1 MRVTCERCLRRYDV
15 PDATVKGRKIRAR
28 CKCGARVVV
37 QDEERAAK
45 SLAAGSQTTGS
56 IQRPVRWFV
65 DITSWEP
72 IAMDMRQLVRAFD
85 AGRVDADTLVWRK
98 GMPDWRRLRDISE
111 LAERLV
117 GAAGDANEKA
127 GSEPP
132 PADLS
137 LSNSEPPPRQSERS
151 RTPPAS
157 YTVGSR
163 SGSEP
168 PAAEGAVLTGSTS
181 ASAVAQSSETQS
193 SEMRGADTRGSQ
205 TRSSVAPM
213 APEGAAASAGGASF
227 ASAGAA
233 RHAASIGSA
242 PPGSLSERASL
253 APTEVSTSA
262 PPSRRSTPSASQRPH
277 SRRGRS
283 KTPSRPNAS
292 PAPVPSRTVTQTG
305 LESPAEVAARN
316 SVAPPAGVASN
327 GDGAATRTRDSRTS
341 AAPAGSRRQAS
352 SDETPAQKP
361 SSLSV
366 PPGAIEESRSR
377 PRGLRF
383 LAIAAVVL
391 GGAFLLKQVGSSS
404 DGVASADR
412 RVDAVPAP
420 KQVEKALEPERKAA
434 SEQPASARE
443 LPPSTGQ
450 AAGEPRPTV
459 SSPAAGPTGV
469 PPADVA
475 AGPSGAPAAKPTSPT
490 ESSARSSSAPP
501 GSSTP
506 APTGALNVEASAKET
521 VGPIGAA
528 PPVADAPV
536 LPVREAPIAPRPAT
550 TAPVAAPAPRPTP
563 APVAAQPPL
572 AAKPPP
578 PAAKPPAPA
587 AAPVAREPRPFDEA
601 LATQQFQ
608 AAVTKA
614 NACGQQGTTR
624 GTGRVKV
631 AIEPWGRV
639 GRVTHLNP
647 EFAGTPVGLCITQ
660 VFQEIRLPPF
670 DGNSRSIAG
679 EFVVE

>member
-117 GAAGDANEKA
+117 GAGADANEKN

-137 LSNSEPPPRQSERS
+137 QSNSEPPPRQSERS

-157 YTVGSR
+157 YTVGAR

-168 PAAEGAVLTGSTS
+168 PAADGTIYPGSTS
-181 ASAVAQSSETQS
+181 ASSISQSSDTQAG
-193 SEMRGADTRGSQ
+193 ETRGS
-205 TRSSVAPM
+205 
-213 APEGAAASAGGASF
+213 AAAVSLESGASF
-227 ASAGAA
+227 QSVGSGQ
-233 RHAASIGSA
+233 HASIGSA
-242 PPGSLSERASL
+242 PPPGGVSDRAS
-253 APTEVSTSA
+253 AVPADASAGA
-262 PPSRRSTPSASQRPH
+262 PPSRRSSAAGSTRPH

-305 LESPAEVAARN
+305 LESPADAAARN
-316 SVAPPAGVASN
+316 SMVPPAGAASN
-327 GDGAATRTRDSRTS
+327 GDGAPARTRDSRTS
-341 AAPAGSRRQAS
+341 AAPGAPRRQAS

-366 PPGAIEESRSR
+366 PPGAMVEGRSR
-377 PRGLRF
+377 PRGRRF

-391 GGAFLLKQVGSSS
+391 GGAFLLKQVATSS
-404 DGVASADR
+404 DRIATADR

-420 KQVEKALEPERKAA
+420 KQVEKALAPERKAA
-434 SEQPASARE
+434 SEQPMPGAPARE

-450 AAGEPRPTV
+450 VAGELRPNVSSPTV
-459 SSPAAGPTGV
+459 SSPVV
-469 PPADVA
+469 PHADVA
-475 AGPSGAPAAKPTSPT
+475 AGPGRAPGAAAAPA
-490 ESSARSSSAPP
+490 P
-501 GSSTP
+501 GSATP
-506 APTGALNVEASAKET
+506 ALNVEASAKET

-528 PPVADAPV
+528 PAVADAPK
-536 LPVREAPIAPRPAT
+536 LPVREAPIAPPPAT
-550 TAPVAAPAPRPTP
+550 TAPVAAPRP
-563 APVAAQPPL
+563 APAPAAVLPSP
-572 AAKPPP
+572 AAKPPSPVARPLP
-578 PAAKPPAPA
+578 PAAKPPAPEPA

-608 AAVTKA
+608 AAVAKA
-614 NACGQQGTTR
+614 SACGQQGTTR

-639 GRVTHLNP
+639 GRVTHLNQ
-647 EFAGTPVGLCITQ
+647 EFVGTPVGACITQ

>member
-117 GAAGDANEKA
+117 GAAGDASEKKA
-127 GSEPP
+127 SEAL
-132 PADLS
+132 PADLAQS
-137 LSNSEPPPRQSERS
+137 SSEPPPRQSERS

-168 PAAEGAVLTGSTS
+168 PLALEGA
-181 ASAVAQSSETQS
+181 QD
-193 SEMRGADTRGSQ
+193 GAMVQ
-205 TRSSVAPM
+205 N
-213 APEGAAASAGGASF
+213 GAASHGSVSAGVAANGALTESRAAAQGGASF
-227 ASAGAA
+227 SSVPPAVAGSE
-233 RHAASIGSA
+233 RT
-242 PPGSLSERASL
+242 SLSPAADDDGSS
-253 APTEVSTSA
+253 P
-262 PPSRRSTPSASQRPH
+262 PPSRRNTPSGSPRPH
-277 SRRGRS
+277 SRRGRG

-292 PAPVPSRTVTQTG
+292 LSPVPSRTVTQTG
-305 LESPAEVAARN
+305 LESPAEVTARS
-316 SVAPPAGVASN
+316 SVAPPPGAGSGSEGPPA
-327 GDGAATRTRDSRTS
+327 RTRDSRTS
-341 AAPAGSRRQAS
+341 DSRTSDSRTSAAPPGPRRQAS

-366 PPGAIEESRSR
+366 PPGAMIDSQSR
-377 PRGLRF
+377 PRGRRF

-391 GGAFLLKQVGSSS
+391 GAAFLLKQVATSG
-404 DGVASADR
+404 DGLPATAAH
-412 RVDAVPAP
+412 RVDAVPA
-420 KQVEKALEPERKAA
+420 EKPIAPERKAA
-434 SEQPASARE
+434 SGQPLPGAPNHGSLPSA
-443 LPPSTGQ
+443 GQ
-450 AAGEPRPTV
+450 AAGEPGPAVPLQSPGARAGDVASGPSKATATTPAP
-459 SSPAAGPTGV
+459 SAAPATLPGAALPSPAAH
-469 PPADVA
+469 A
-475 AGPSGAPAAKPTSPT
+475 PS
-490 ESSARSSSAPP
+490 
-501 GSSTP
+501 
-506 APTGALNVEASAKET
+506 GALNVEASARET
-521 VGPIGAA
+521 VGPVGAVRSMTEA
-528 PPVADAPV
+528 PVAEAPRV
-536 LPVREAPIAPRPAT
+536 PAREAPIAPQPAIPAPAPRPSPP
-550 TAPVAAPAPRPTP
+550 PVAAPA
-563 APVAAQPPL
+563 L
-572 AAKPPP
+572 AAKPLP
-578 PAAKPPAPA
+578 PAPKPPAPA
-587 AAPVAREPRPFDEA
+587 EPAPAPVAREPRPFDEA

-608 AAVTKA
+608 AAVAKA
-614 NACGQQGTTR
+614 GACGQQGATR

-639 GRVTHLNP
+639 GRVTHLNQ
-647 EFAGTPVGLCITQ
+647 EFAGTPVGSCIME
-660 VFQEIRLPPF
+660 VFQQIRVPPF